1 MAPSHSGTH
10 YQEIGLCAHVCTH
23 VCTHVCQYVCE
34 AAGSKDQ
41 QEELIISAWSYL
53 MPWFLV
59 VNTSG
64 QGKGS

>member
-10 YQEIGLCAHVCTH
+10 YQEIGLCAHVCTP
-23 VCTHVCQYVCE
+23 VCQYVCG
-34 AAGSKDQ
+34 AAVSKDQ

-59 VNTSG
+59 VNISG